1 MYFYQKKRPI
11 RVNRDCK
18 VAHQVEPNLEPHIL
32 DGNRLA
38 LGYEM
43 QAQRKRVVINTNSQK
58 VASLT
63 LIKAAELGFYNRKNI
78 DQSLFS

>member
-1 MYFYQKKRPI
+1 M
-11 RVNRDCK
+11 NRDCK

-43 QAQRKRVVINTNSQK
+43 QAQRKRVVIK
-58 VASLT
+58 Y
-63 LIKAAELGFYNRKNI
+63 K
-78 DQSLFS
+78 QSEGGLPYVNKGC